1 MKHAYDSSAEIT
13 LAEVD
18 IEFPQEGLASRAQ
31 VLLSLSPVPDVRFEV
46 LHDSPAIHSLLV
58 NDLIQNEP
66 TAIRLKTG
74 VQVQVMPFGTSLVP
88 VDGFVTAL
96 DTGEPLHSV
105 HFGLINFP
113 DFMKQGSV
121 ESFVLDDGREGYR
134 VGKAVQMSGP
144 PWLVEIRAVDN
155 IEQVRKSLSQLRGYG
170 LTHRGSVRRSDGKPF
185 SKESVQSMI
194 EALTLFCSFARG
206 AYCGLTLVTGTNRAG
221 EPIWERWG
229 VSNVEAWKGHRSWF
243 DALNGQILE
252 DVFPGFWALYR
263 GFQRDER
270 TRIALEWYL
279 ESNAQKALHS
289 SIVLSQAALERL
301 SFLQVGDR
309 LAAKQMGRK
318 GRETE
323 GEWIARALSQARVD
337 CRIPPSCPALEQL
350 RRANGFD
357 HGPHTIVKI
366 RNDLIHQDMSHGI
379 LPVDVYRQAR
389 TLGLWYVEMLL
400 LKLFDYNGV
409 HANRLTQEWRGQV
422 EPVPWAPTSAAA
434 GP

>member
-1 MKHAYDSSAEIT
+1 MKPAYDSSAEIP

-18 IEFPQEGLASRAQ
+18 IEFPKEGLASRAQ

-46 LHDSPAIHSLLV
+46 LHDSPAIHSLLA

-66 TAIRLKTG
+66 TTIRLKSG
-74 VQVQVMPFGTSLVP
+74 VLVRVMPYGTSLVP
-88 VDGFVTAL
+88 VDGAVTAL

-105 HFGLINFP
+105 HFALINFP

-121 ESFVLDDGREGYR
+121 ESYVSDDGRKGYR
-134 VGKAVQMSGP
+134 VSKAIQLNGP

-155 IEQVRKSLSQLRGYG
+155 IERVRKSLSQQRGYG
-170 LTHRGSVRRSDGKPF
+170 LTHRGAVRRSDGKSF
-185 SKESVQSMI
+185 SKESVESMI

-206 AYCGLTLVTGTNRAG
+206 AYSGLTLVTGTNRAG

-243 DALNGQILE
+243 DTLNGQTLG
-252 DVFPGFWALYR
+252 DVFPGFWAQYR
-263 GFQRDER
+263 GFQQNDR

-301 SFLQVGDR
+301 SFLQVGKR
-309 LAAKQMGRK
+309 LTAKQK
-318 GRETE
+318 GSKDRETE
-323 GEWIARALSQARVD
+323 GEWIARALGHARVD
-337 CRIPPSCPALEQL
+337 CKIPPSCPALEQL

-357 HGPHTIVKI
+357 HGPHTIVEI
-366 RNDLIHQDMSHGI
+366 RNDLIHQDMSYGI
-379 LPVDVYRQAR
+379 LSVDVYRQAR

-400 LKLFDYNGV
+400 LKLFDYHGIY
-409 HANRLTQEWRGQV
+409 ANRLTQEWRGQV
-422 EPVPWAPTSAAA
+422 EPVPWAPTSAA

>member
-1 MKHAYDSSAEIT
+1 MKPTHDANAEIG
-13 LAEVD
+13 LGEVD
-18 IEFPQEGLASRAQ
+18 IEFPKEGLSSRAK

-74 VQVQVMPFGTSLVP
+74 IQLQVMPFGTSLVP
-88 VDGFVTAL
+88 IDGSVTAL

-121 ESFVLDDGREGYR
+121 ETFISDDGRQGYR
-134 VGKAVQMSGP
+134 VSKAIQLSGP
-144 PWLVEIRAVDN
+144 PWLVEIKAVDD
-155 IEQVRKSLSQLRGYG
+155 IEQVRKSLSQQRGYG
-170 LTHRGSVRRSDGKPF
+170 LTHRGSVRRSDGREF
-185 SKESVQSMI
+185 SKESVQSVI

-206 AYCGLTLVTGTNRAG
+206 AHCGLTLLRGTNKAG
-221 EPIWERWG
+221 EPVWERWG
-229 VSNVEAWKGHRSWF
+229 VSNVETWKAYRSWF
-243 DALNGQILE
+243 DVQNGQILE
-252 DVFPGFWALYR
+252 DVFPGFWAQYR
-263 GFQRDER
+263 GFQQDER

-301 SFLQVGDR
+301 SFLQVGGR
-309 LAAKQMGRK
+309 LTAKQMGRK
-318 GRETE
+318 DRETE
-323 GEWIARALSQARVD
+323 GEWIARALAQAGVD
-337 CRIPPSCPALEQL
+337 CRIPQSCPALEQL

-379 LPVDVYRQAR
+379 LSVDVYRQAR

-400 LKLFDYNGV
+400 LKLFDYNGIY
-409 HANRLTQEWRGQV
+409 ADRLTQQWRGQV
-422 EPVPWAPTSAAA
+422 EPVPWAPVSVA

>member
-1 MKHAYDSSAEIT
+1 MKHAYGSSSEIT

-18 IEFPQEGLASRAQ
+18 IEFPKEGLASRAQ
-31 VLLSLSPVPDVRFEV
+31 VLLSLSPMPDVRFEV

-121 ESFVLDDGREGYR
+121 ESFTSDDGRKIHR
-134 VGKAVQMSGP
+134 VSKAIQLNGP

-155 IEQVRKSLSQLRGYG
+155 VEQVRKSLSQHRGFG
-170 LTHRGSVRRSDGKPF
+170 LTHRGSVRRSDGKSF
-185 SKESVQSMI
+185 SKESVQSLI

-206 AYCGLTLVTGTNRAG
+206 AYCGLTLLTGTNQAG
-221 EPIWERWG
+221 ESVWEQWG
-229 VSNVEAWKGHRSWF
+229 VSNVESWKAYRSWF
-243 DALNGQILE
+243 EVQNGQILE
-252 DVFPGFWALYR
+252 DMFPGFWTQYQR
-263 GFQRDER
+263 FQQDDR

-301 SFLQVGDR
+301 SFLQVGKR
-309 LAAKQMGRK
+309 LTAKQMKRK
-318 GRETE
+318 DRETE
-323 GEWIARALSQARVD
+323 GEWIARALSHAGVD
-337 CRIPPSCPALEQL
+337 CKIPQSCPALEQL
-350 RRANGFD
+350 LRANGFA
-357 HGPHTIVKI
+357 HGPHTIVEI
-366 RNDLIHQDMSHGI
+366 RNDLIHEDMSYGI
-379 LPVDVYRQAR
+379 LSVDVYRQAR

-400 LKLFDYNGV
+400 LKLFDYNGIY
-409 HANRLTQEWRGQV
+409 ANRLTQQWRGEV
-422 EPVPWAPTSAAA
+422 EPVPWAPASAV